1 MGIVSFNRRLWGW
14 VVILFVVGLAGLP
27 VSQGQSG
34 AGTQIYIPF
43 VRKSGPLTIVI
54 DHRTTKVAS
63 IPAYWIGEA
72 KKLTFHYAHTSHGS
86 QIITGLDKLLQLDLL
101 YDVHIQNGGSP
112 PSLPLSGNALRMY
125 DGNNYPG
132 NTYITPDMYWD
143 GTAGMDKTRSVA
155 GTGLFG
161 YSMWSWCGQQSSN
174 DDATVQRYLNT
185 LNALEAEYP
194 NMRFIY
200 MTGHT
205 DGGSAALARNNQ
217 MVRDFVAANHK
228 ILFDFADME
237 SYDPAGT
244 YYANASDG
252 CTWCQSWCTAHPA
265 DCTDLPTDG
274 SCAHTHSYLCK
285 VKAQAFWW
293 LLARLAG
300 WDGIAP

>member
-1 MGIVSFNRRLWGW
+1 MSIKVFNHRWWGW
-14 VVILFVVGLAGLP
+14 IIILFVVGLAGLP

-34 AGTQIYIPF
+34 TGTKIYFPL
-43 VRKSGPLTIVI
+43 VRKPGPLSIVI
-54 DHRTTKVAS
+54 DHRTTNLAA

-86 QIITGLDKLLQLDLL
+86 QIITGMEKLFQLNPL
-101 YDVHIQNGGSP
+101 YDVHIQYGGTP
-112 PSLPLSGNALRMY
+112 PLLPPGGNALRMY
-125 DGNNYPG
+125 DGNNYGG

-143 GTAGMDKTRSVA
+143 GSSGLAKTRTVA

-174 DDATVQRYLNT
+174 DDATVQRYLDT

-194 NMRFIY
+194 KMRFIY

-205 DGGSAALARNNQ
+205 DGGSAVLAHNNQ
-217 MVRDFVAANHK
+217 MVRDFVTANNK
-228 ILFDFADME
+228 VLFDFADLE

-244 YYANASDG
+244 YYANASDS
-252 CTWCQSWCTAHPA
+252 CTWCQSWCAAHPA
-265 DCTDLPTDG
+265 DCTGLPPDG

-300 WDGIAP
+300 WDGITP